1 MASPPSSPVHLHV
14 RKLSVTNEEGT
25 SGQQSVRKPGKKI
38 AALVGEDEMSGP
50 PPVQS
55 NPKSRF
61 RNGHA
66 SFRLR
71 MLQEQHGT
79 GFEPVS
85 HHTLHFDKFQL
96 ECGVSEFH
104 VFNLKKVN
112 YGYWRSYHCLFWV
125 FRYCQNYCHFYV
137 PFLRFLLVLAH
148 FRSSL
153 RQTANFHIVAAL
165 SEDGVESSSNVLTS
179 VS

>member
-1 MASPPSSPVHLHV
+1 MEAQQKSLLSPSLSMASPPSSPVHLHV

-79 GFEPVS
+79 GFEPV
-85 HHTLHFDKFQL
+85 
-96 ECGVSEFH
+96 
-104 VFNLKKVN
+104 
-112 YGYWRSYHCLFWV
+112 
-125 FRYCQNYCHFYV
+125 
-137 PFLRFLLVLAH
+137 
-148 FRSSL
+148 
-153 RQTANFHIVAAL
+153 
-165 SEDGVESSSNVLTS
+165 
-179 VS
+179 

>member
-1 MASPPSSPVHLHV
+1 MEAQQKSLLSPSLSMASPPSSPVHLHV

-79 GFEPVS
+79 GFEPVDKNKLQPASVPSSPAAVSQRFESIFSDSLVSPQNKRLMIS
-85 HHTLHFDKFQL
+85 HTSSPPGTPTKL
-96 ECGVSEFH
+96 SE
-104 VFNLKKVN
+104 NTELLKKKISRFV
-112 YGYWRSYHCLFWV
+112 CV
-125 FRYCQNYCHFYV
+125 
-137 PFLRFLLVLAH
+137 FLLLA
-148 FRSSL
+148 
-153 RQTANFHIVAAL
+153 I
-165 SEDGVESSSNVLTS
+165 
-179 VS
+179 